1 MMKYKQQI
9 KEYKEEIEKKYLRIE
24 AENRTVKACQNI
36 LSESVLSK
44 QSHRTSYFEFLYEQ
58 TKFIKKRWWILQGCI
73 LMCLWIWLSNY
84 TSDIKDMMRIMGISA
99 TIFVVLIV
107 PEIWKNR
114 RNGAIEI
121 EQAVRKLPEE
131 IRETAV
137 LYFFQELKQR
147 EIAELLHIK
156 LSLVKYRIGRAKELL
171 MKELE
176 VKNYDEI

>member
-1 MMKYKQQI
+1 MHFPPYPVVSSPFWDVLTFYKNHV
-9 KEYKEEIEKKYLRIE
+9 EELGVRL
-24 AENRTVKACQNI
+24 T
-36 LSESVLSK
+36 
-44 QSHRTSYFEFLYEQ
+44 
-58 TKFIKKRWWILQGCI
+58 
-73 LMCLWIWLSNY
+73 
-84 TSDIKDMMRIMGISA
+84 
-99 TIFVVLIV
+99 
-107 PEIWKNR
+107 
-114 RNGAIEI
+114 I

-176 VKNYDEI
+176 VKKDEEL

>member
-1 MMKYKQQI
+1 MWFI
-9 KEYKEEIEKKYLRIE
+9 PVGTEKPIDPR
-24 AENRTVKACQNI
+24 KARK
-36 LSESVLSK
+36 L
-44 QSHRTSYFEFLYEQ
+44 
-58 TKFIKKRWWILQGCI
+58 
-73 LMCLWIWLSNY
+73 
-84 TSDIKDMMRIMGISA
+84 
-99 TIFVVLIV
+99 
-107 PEIWKNR
+107 
-114 RNGAIEI
+114 

-171 MKELE
+171 MNELE

>member
-1 MMKYKQQI
+1 MEKLRIIFIQLPEIPLKIITKRKKIFQDI
-9 KEYKEEIEKKYLRIE
+9 PSEELLKSEDRSKNHVEEIGVRL
-24 AENRTVKACQNI
+24 T
-36 LSESVLSK
+36 
-44 QSHRTSYFEFLYEQ
+44 
-58 TKFIKKRWWILQGCI
+58 
-73 LMCLWIWLSNY
+73 
-84 TSDIKDMMRIMGISA
+84 
-99 TIFVVLIV
+99 
-107 PEIWKNR
+107 
-114 RNGAIEI
+114 I

>member
-1 MMKYKQQI
+1 M
-9 KEYKEEIEKKYLRIE
+9 
-24 AENRTVKACQNI
+24 
-36 LSESVLSK
+36 
-44 QSHRTSYFEFLYEQ
+44 
-58 TKFIKKRWWILQGCI
+58 
-73 LMCLWIWLSNY
+73 
-84 TSDIKDMMRIMGISA
+84 
-99 TIFVVLIV
+99 
-107 PEIWKNR
+107 
-114 RNGAIEI
+114 
-121 EQAVRKLPEE
+121 PEE

>member
-1 MMKYKQQI
+1 MEYKTDSLLVHLARAGDEDACEKLVKKYYSSIYQYCLLHINDPYEAEDLTQEVFTRFFSNLYRY
-9 KEYKEEIEKKYLRIE
+9 KEYGKVKNYYKKKKDIPSEELLK
-24 AENRTVKACQNI
+24 
-36 LSESVLSK
+36 SEDSSK
-44 QSHRTSYFEFLYEQ
+44 NHVEELGVRLT
-58 TKFIKKRWWILQGCI
+58 
-73 LMCLWIWLSNY
+73 
-84 TSDIKDMMRIMGISA
+84 
-99 TIFVVLIV
+99 
-107 PEIWKNR
+107 
-114 RNGAIEI
+114 I

-176 VKNYDEI
+176 VKKDEEL